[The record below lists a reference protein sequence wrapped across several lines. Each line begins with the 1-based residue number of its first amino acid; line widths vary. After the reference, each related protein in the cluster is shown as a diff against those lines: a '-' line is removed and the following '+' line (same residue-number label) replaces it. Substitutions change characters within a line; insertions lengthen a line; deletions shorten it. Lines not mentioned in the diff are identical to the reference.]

1 MSILINKT
9 TRVIVQGITG
19 RDGLFHTGKMLEY
32 GTTVVGGVTPGKG
45 GETAEGLPVFNTVA
59 EAVKKTDAN
68 TSVIFV
74 PARFAKQALMEASE
88 APLKL
93 VVCVTEGIPT
103 LDVLEAYEALKRN
116 GTRLVG
122 PNCPGI
128 TSAGICKVGIMP
140 SQIFKHGRIG
150 VMSRSGTLTY
160 EIVSALTNG
169 GMGQSTCVGIGGDP
183 VIGTRYL
190 DLLPMFEE
198 DPDTDAIVMVGEIG
212 GQDEIVAAN
221 YMRENMTKPMV
232 AFIAGLTAPPG
243 KRMGH
248 AGALVGGEDDTAAS
262 KIKKLRSLGIPV
274 AGVTSDIPKLL
285 LELMSPEPD
294 IVTGAG
300 VLGGG

>member
-1 MSILINKT
+1 MSILIDNNTK
-9 TRVIVQGITG
+9 VIIQGITG
-19 RDGLFHTGKMLEY
+19 RDGAFHAEKMQAY
-32 GTTVVGGVTPGKG
+32 GTNIVGGVTPGKG
-45 GETAEGLPVFNTVA
+45 GETVSGQPVFNTVA
-59 EAVKKTDAN
+59 EAVKETGAN

-74 PARFAKQALMEASE
+74 PARFAKQALLEAAAS
-88 APLKL
+88 PLKL

-103 LDVLEAYEALKRN
+103 LDVLEAYEALKQN

-122 PNCPGI
+122 PNCPGV

-140 SQIFKHGRIG
+140 SQIFKPGRIG

-160 EIVSALTNG
+160 EIVWAMTSG

-190 DLLPMFEE
+190 DLLPMFEA

-221 YMRENMTKPMV
+221 YLRQNMTKPMV

-248 AGALVGGEDDTAAS
+248 AGALVGGEDETAAS
-262 KIKKLRSLGIPV
+262 KIKKLESLGIPV
-274 AGVTSDIPKLL
+274 ARVTSDIPRLL
-285 LELMSPEPD
+285 AEIMPVQSNLVS
-294 IVTGAG
+294 G
-300 VLGGG
+300 VPIPGG